1 MKNSMKNL
9 IITTML
15 FCGITFGQEAVASVE
30 DSSSTTISGE
40 FSTDNQEVV
49 KVPWHFWVGV
59 AAVIAYLGWRLI
71 QGVGL
76 LFW

>member
-1 MKNSMKNL
+1 MPWCATCDKFLNPAFVDNAGSCPQ
-9 IITTML
+9 
-15 FCGITFGQEAVASVE
+15 CGEAVE
-30 DSSSTTISGE
+30 IGE
-40 FSTDNQEVV
+40 FSEDSQDEV

>member
-1 MKNSMKNL
+1 MPWCETCDKFHNPAT
-9 IITTML
+9 IDEAGTCPE
-15 FCGITFGQEAVASVE
+15 CGDNVE
-30 DSSSTTISGE
+30 VGE
-40 FSTDNQEVV
+40 LVQNGEEGTV

-59 AAVIAYLGWRLI
+59 AAVIAYLGWRVI